1 MLNGKDIT
9 SRSIAA
15 IRKEGISYIP
25 QDRIKVGTA
34 VTASIQE
41 NLFAVFTKDER
52 FVHKGILKKNEIRQW
67 ADTLINQFMI
77 KTKSADVPVKML
89 SGGNMQ
95 KVIIAREFS
104 TSAGCIIADQPTRGV
119 DIGAAKFIHQKII
132 EMRDNGAAILV
143 NSADLAE
150 ILEISDS
157 LVVMYGGE
165 ITAYFPDAGMVS
177 ETELGEYMLGL
188 KKQGAH
194 ELAGCLR

>member
-1 MLNGKDIT
+1 
-9 SRSIAA
+9 
-15 IRKEGISYIP
+15 
-25 QDRIKVGTA
+25 
-34 VTASIQE
+34 
-41 NLFAVFTKDER
+41 
-52 FVHKGILKKNEIRQW
+52 
-67 ADTLINQFMI
+67 
-77 KTKSADVPVKML
+77 ML

-104 TSAGCIIADQPTRGV
+104 ASAGCIIADQPTRGV

-132 EMRDNGAAILV
+132 EMRDNGVAVLV

-157 LVVMYGGE
+157 LLVMYGGE
-165 ITAYFPDAGMVS
+165 ITAYFADAGIVS

-188 KKQGAH
+188 KKQDAH